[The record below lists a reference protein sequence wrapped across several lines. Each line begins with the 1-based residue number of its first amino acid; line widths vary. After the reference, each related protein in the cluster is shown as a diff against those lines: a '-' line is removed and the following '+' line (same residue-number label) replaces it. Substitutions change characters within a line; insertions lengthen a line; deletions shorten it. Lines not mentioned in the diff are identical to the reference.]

1 MLSSFRSAAKYIW
14 FVIIAAFIGGF
25 LLYQT
30 SGLTGRAP
38 VTSTSVVASV
48 EGTDVAYL
56 AFEQNAQ
63 NAVQQEER
71 RLGRSLTLDE
81 IEQVRNQTFE
91 QIVLNILLEKEYAR
105 RGIRVTPDEIQQ
117 AAQNSP
123 PPELMQSPDLQTD
136 GRFDIEKYRRFLR
149 SPAARTQ
156 GLLLQL
162 ESYYRDA
169 IPRAKLMD
177 QLVAD
182 VYVSD
187 ARLWQAYKDANDTA
201 QVSYVRFDPNLIPDS
216 AVSVSDAEM
225 RAYYD
230 KNKALFERP
239 GRAVVSVLTIPRT
252 ITAADSAAARARA
265 LALREE
271 IVKGAKFED
280 VAKRESA
287 DSVSAAEGGSLGS
300 SGRKRFVEPFENA
313 AYALKV
319 GEVSQ
324 PVLTP
329 FGYHLIRV
337 DERKAG
343 DTLTLR
349 HILLRITQS
358 DSTALRTDRRADS
371 LARMAAEQST
381 PEKFDSAAKALLL
394 TKETLTAIEGQPLAS
409 PEGFSL
415 AGVSAWAFG
424 GVQPGETSSLFDTDQ
439 AYFLA
444 RVDSVSRSGVAPFD
458 EVKDQIRVELARRK
472 KVEALRPRA
481 ETLAEQAAKTSLDA
495 AAKSMGLTVE
505 KSEAI
510 TRGSFAGSLGRL
522 NAAVGA
528 AFTLPVGAISQP
540 IATDEAVFVLRVD
553 RRVEA
558 SKAEFD
564 KVKAERRQAA
574 LNALREQR
582 VRAFYDA
589 LRKNADVEDNRAQ
602 LAASARR
609 QAG

>member
-1 MLSSFRSAAKYIW
+1 MLQSFRSAAKYIW

-30 SGLTGRAP
+30 SGLTGRTQ

-48 EGTDVAYL
+48 EGTDVGYL

-63 NAVQQEER
+63 NAVQQQER

-81 IEQVRNQTFE
+81 IEQVKNQTFE
-91 QIVLNILLEKEYAR
+91 QIVMNILLEKEYAR
-105 RGIRVTPDEIQQ
+105 RGIRVTNDEIQQ

-123 PPELMQSPDLQTD
+123 PPELMQSPDLQTE

-162 ESYYRDA
+162 EGYYRDA

-187 ARLWQAYKDANDTA
+187 ARLWQAYKDATDTA
-201 QVSYVRFDPNLIPDS
+201 QVTFVRFDPTTIPDS
-216 AVSVSDAEM
+216 AVSVSDTEL

-230 KNKALFERP
+230 KNKPLFERP
-239 GRAVVSVLTIPRT
+239 GRAVVSIVTIPRT
-252 ITAADSAAARARA
+252 ITAADTGATRARA
-265 LALREE
+265 AALREE
-271 IVKGAKFED
+271 IVGGAKFED

-287 DSVSAAEGGSLGS
+287 DTVSGPEGGSLGTG
-300 SGRKRFVEPFENA
+300 GRKRFVEAFEKA

-329 FGYHLIRV
+329 FGFHLIKV

-349 HILLRITQS
+349 HILLRIAQS
-358 DSTALRTDRRADS
+358 DSSALRTDRRADS
-371 LARMAAEQST
+371 LARIAAEQST
-381 PEKFDSAAKALLL
+381 PERFDSAAKVLSLK
-394 TKETLTAIEGQPLAS
+394 KETLTAIEGQPLMG
-409 PEGFSL
+409 PEGSFS
-415 AGVSAWAFG
+415 GVSAWAFG

-444 RVDSVSRSGVAPFD
+444 RLDSLSQKGIAPFE
-458 EVKDQIRVELARRK
+458 EVKGQIRGELLRRK
-472 KVEALRPRA
+472 KVEAVRPRA
-481 ETLAEQAAKTSLDA
+481 QALAQEAAKSSLDA
-495 AAKSMGLTVE
+495 AAKAAGLTVE
-505 KSEAI
+505 KTEPI

-522 NAAVGA
+522 NPAVGA
-528 AFTLPVGAISQP
+528 AFTLPVGVVSQP
-540 IATDEAVFVLRVD
+540 VATDEAVFVVRVD
-553 RRVEA
+553 RRSEA

-564 KVKAERRQAA
+564 KVKGERRQAA
-574 LNALREQR
+574 LTALRDQR
-582 VRAFYDA
+582 VRAFYDG

>member
-1 MLSSFRSAAKYIW
+1 VLQSFRSAAKYIW

-48 EGTDVAYL
+48 EGTDVGYL

-63 NAVQQEER
+63 SAVQQQER

-81 IEQVRNQTFE
+81 IEQVKNQTFE
-91 QIVLNILLEKEYAR
+91 QIVMNILLEKEYAR
-105 RGIRVTPDEIQQ
+105 RGIRVTNDEIQQ

-123 PPELMQSPDLQTD
+123 PPELMQSPDLQTE

-162 ESYYRDA
+162 EGYYRDA

-187 ARLWQAYKDANDTA
+187 ARLWQAYKDATDTA
-201 QVSYVRFDPNLIPDS
+201 QVTFVRFDPTTIPDS
-216 AVSVSDAEM
+216 AVSVSDTEL
-225 RAYYD
+225 RAYYE
-230 KNKALFERP
+230 KNKPLFERP
-239 GRAVVSVLTIPRT
+239 GRAVVSIVTIPRT
-252 ITAADSAAARARA
+252 ITAADTAATRARA
-265 LALREE
+265 ATLREE
-271 IVKGAKFED
+271 IVGGAKFED

-287 DSVSAAEGGSLGS
+287 DTVSGAEGGSLGTG
-300 SGRKRFVEPFENA
+300 GRKRFVEAFEKA

-329 FGYHLIRV
+329 FGFHLIRV

-349 HILLRITQS
+349 HILLRIAQS
-358 DSTALRTDRRADS
+358 DSSALRTDRRADS
-371 LARMAAEQST
+371 LARIAAEQST
-381 PEKFDSAAKALLL
+381 PERFDSAAKVLSL
-394 TKETLTAIEGQPLAS
+394 KKQTLTAIEGQPLMG
-409 PEGFSL
+409 PEGSFT
-415 AGVSAWAFG
+415 GVSAWAFG

-444 RVDSVSRSGVAPFD
+444 RLDSLSHKGIAPF
-458 EVKDQIRVELARRK
+458 EEAKDQIRGELLRRK
-472 KVEALRPRA
+472 KVEAVRPRA
-481 ETLAEQAAKTSLDA
+481 QALAQEAAKSSLEA
-495 AAKSMGLTVE
+495 AAKAAGLTVE
-505 KSEAI
+505 KTEPI

-522 NAAVGA
+522 NPAVGA
-528 AFTLPVGAISQP
+528 AFTLPVGVVSQP
-540 IATDEAVFVLRVD
+540 VATDEAVFVIRVD
-553 RRVEA
+553 RRSEA
-558 SKAEFD
+558 STAEFD
-564 KVKAERRQAA
+564 KVKGERRQAA
-574 LNALREQR
+574 LTALRDQR
-582 VRAFYDA
+582 VRAFYDG

>member
-1 MLSSFRSAAKYIW
+1 MLHTFRSAAKYIW
-14 FVIIAAFIGGF
+14 IVIILAFVGGF
-25 LLYQT
+25 LLFDT
-30 SGLTGRAP
+30 SGLIGRAP
-38 VTSTSVVASV
+38 VTNTSVVASV
-48 EGTDVAYL
+48 EGTDVGYL

-63 NAVQQEER
+63 NAVQQQER

-81 IEQVRNQTFE
+81 VEQVRNQTFE
-91 QIVLNILLEKEYAR
+91 QIVMNILLEKEYAR
-105 RGIRVTPDEIQQ
+105 RGIRVTNDEIQQ

-123 PPELMQSPDLQTD
+123 PPELMQSPDLQTE

-187 ARLWQAYKDANDTA
+187 ARLWQAYKDASDTA
-201 QVSYVRFDPNLIPDS
+201 QISYVRFDPTTIPDS
-216 AVSVSDAEM
+216 AVSVSDAEL

-230 KNKALFERP
+230 KNKPLFERP
-239 GRAVVSVLTIPRT
+239 GRAVVSVVTIPRT
-252 ITAADSAAARARA
+252 ITAADTAATRARA
-265 LALREE
+265 VALRDE
-271 IVKGAKFED
+271 IVRGAKFED

-287 DSVSAAEGGSLGS
+287 DSVSGADGGSLGTG
-300 SGRKRFVEPFENA
+300 GRKRFVEQFENA

-329 FGYHLIRV
+329 FGVHLIKV

-349 HILLRITQS
+349 HILLRVQQS
-358 DSTALRTDRRADS
+358 DSSALRTDRRADS
-371 LARMAAEQST
+371 LARIAAEQST
-381 PEKFDSAAKALLL
+381 PEKFDSAAKLLNL
-394 TKETLTAIEGQPLAS
+394 KKETLTAIEGQPLMG
-409 PEGFSL
+409 PEGSL

-424 GVQPGETSSLFDTDQ
+424 GIQPGETSALFDTDQ

-444 RVDSVSRSGVAPFD
+444 RVDSVSQKGVAPFE
-458 EVKDQIRVELARRK
+458 EVKDQIRGELLRRK
-472 KVEALRPRA
+472 KVEAVRPRA
-481 ETLAEQAAKTSLDA
+481 RALAQE
-495 AAKSMGLTVE
+495 AAKSSLETAAAAAGLTIE
-505 KSEAI
+505 KTDAI

-528 AFTLPVGAISQP
+528 AFTLPVGAISQA

-553 RRVEA
+553 RRLEA

-564 KVKAERRQAA
+564 KIKAERRQAA
-574 LNALREQR
+574 LGALRDQR

-589 LRKNADVEDNRAQ
+589 LRKNADVDDNRSE

-609 QAG
+609 QVS